1 MPGRSFAGTLAPH
14 PQTCLGRAVAGG
26 FPLGLAFGGR
36 PGRREPDPPEWGAD
50 VSPREPGTASVSPP
64 PLANP
69 CRLLALPVRAL
80 AALSSAGARSRLT
93 SGFGYNATHAASAQP
108 EAGAA
113 PGRWTGPLAGEAE
126 PQSSRA
132 VPPAFLRP
140 DPHRIP
146 ISAGA
151 PNRLSHSAPKHAKR
165 GVGVGGGEGRGRG
178 GPPRPAG
185 CGPSHVRG
193 GRGGG
198 RDRVLAALSSP
209 KRRLR
214 ASPFGGRSLAQ
225 PLACNWTP
233 GRLRPPAKGK
243 SPRRVERCL
252 YKARHHLLPAR
263 PRAPP
268 LGN

>member
-1 MPGRSFAGTLAPH
+1 M
-14 PQTCLGRAVAGG
+14 
-26 FPLGLAFGGR
+26 
-36 PGRREPDPPEWGAD
+36 
-50 VSPREPGTASVSPP
+50 SPRGTPGTAAASPP

-126 PQSSRA
+126 PQSFRD

-165 GVGVGGGEGRGRG
+165 GGGRRREREGRAPATRGMWPESRPRGTGWGKGSCSRRTVLAQAPPPGFAFRGAVSRTVPRLQLDAGAPPDPCKGKNLRG
-178 GPPRPAG
+178 GWSGAFIR
-185 CGPSHVRG
+185 RG
-193 GRGGG
+193 TT
-198 RDRVLAALSSP
+198 S
-209 KRRLR
+209 
-214 ASPFGGRSLAQ
+214 F
-225 PLACNWTP
+225 
-233 GRLRPPAKGK
+233 PPA
-243 SPRRVERCL
+243 
-252 YKARHHLLPAR
+252 PAR
-263 PRAPP
+263 PAS
-268 LGN
+268 GAE

>member
-1 MPGRSFAGTLAPH
+1 M
-14 PQTCLGRAVAGG
+14 
-26 FPLGLAFGGR
+26 
-36 PGRREPDPPEWGAD
+36 
-50 VSPREPGTASVSPP
+50 SPRGTPGTAAASPP

-126 PQSSRA
+126 PQSFRD

-165 GVGVGGGEGRGRG
+165 GGGEEKGEGGEGPRDPRDVARVTSEGDG
-178 GPPRPAG
+178 VGEGIVFSPHCPRPSAASG
-185 CGPSHVRG
+185 LRLS
-193 GRGGG
+193 GGG
-198 RDRVLAALSSP
+198 LSHSP
-209 KRRLR
+209 SPAIGRRG
-214 ASPFGGRSLAQ
+214 ASG
-225 PLACNWTP
+225 PLQ
-233 GRLRPPAKGK
+233 REK

-263 PRAPP
+263 PRAPR
-268 LGN
+268 LGS